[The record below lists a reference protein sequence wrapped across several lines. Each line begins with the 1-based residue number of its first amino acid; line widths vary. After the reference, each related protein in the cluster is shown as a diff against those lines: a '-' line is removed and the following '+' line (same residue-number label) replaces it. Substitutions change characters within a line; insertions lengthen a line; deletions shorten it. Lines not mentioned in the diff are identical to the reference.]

1 MDTSFSP
8 IENYPFLS
16 QFLLPEDYE
25 NHQEYIYELLT
36 QLDEVWQRNKIQSK
50 QTHEYLTAR
59 ENVFAEVVLQYYQE
73 HYRNLVEES
82 LHTNNSFEILF
93 KNTRLL
99 DSIIQ
104 SAFEFAFTDLSALKK
119 RINEDLK
126 KEYQFAKKSLQGKN
140 KKLSHTR
147 EEINKLETSND
158 DPDQRQL
165 YKYYNSI
172 KAELSNEIDQ
182 QNERLLKLE
191 EQLPLIPKSELKRE
205 FLLNNFVIFA
215 RGGYGRAELS
225 FASDKDLGYCLDT
238 QQLNAAE
245 AEICRQFIIHIEHLL
260 RKAGIVTAHQYFEI
274 DEDLSRFK
282 EPSTIHTIPSILESR
297 VLLGSINLA
306 NALKRKFFQ
315 ILPYEAFVLSQIR
328 AYEQREAPELNQMNI
343 KENKGGLRSLQIP
356 LWLAAATFGVF
367 PSQTAEMLSLLI
379 QKRIISPRQGFK
391 LCQALEFFYDLRNF
405 SATAKEFHFDD

>member
-25 NHQEYIYELLT
+25 NHQEYINELLT

-140 KKLSHTR
+140 KKLIHTQ
-147 EEINKLETSND
+147 EEINKLETNND

-215 RGGYGRAELS
+215 RGGY
-225 FASDKDLGYCLDT
+225 
-238 QQLNAAE
+238 
-245 AEICRQFIIHIEHLL
+245 
-260 RKAGIVTAHQYFEI
+260 
-274 DEDLSRFK
+274 
-282 EPSTIHTIPSILESR
+282 
-297 VLLGSINLA
+297 
-306 NALKRKFFQ
+306 
-315 ILPYEAFVLSQIR
+315 
-328 AYEQREAPELNQMNI
+328 
-343 KENKGGLRSLQIP
+343 
-356 LWLAAATFGVF
+356 
-367 PSQTAEMLSLLI
+367 
-379 QKRIISPRQGFK
+379 
-391 LCQALEFFYDLRNF
+391 
-405 SATAKEFHFDD
+405 

>member
-25 NHQEYIYELLT
+25 NHQEHSDELLT

-119 RINEDLK
+119 RINEDHK

-165 YKYYNSI
+165 YKYC
-172 KAELSNEIDQ
+172 
-182 QNERLLKLE
+182 LLYTS
-191 EQLPLIPKSELKRE
+191 P
-205 FLLNNFVIFA
+205 
-215 RGGYGRAELS
+215 
-225 FASDKDLGYCLDT
+225 
-238 QQLNAAE
+238 
-245 AEICRQFIIHIEHLL
+245 
-260 RKAGIVTAHQYFEI
+260 
-274 DEDLSRFK
+274 
-282 EPSTIHTIPSILESR
+282 
-297 VLLGSINLA
+297 
-306 NALKRKFFQ
+306 
-315 ILPYEAFVLSQIR
+315 
-328 AYEQREAPELNQMNI
+328 
-343 KENKGGLRSLQIP
+343 
-356 LWLAAATFGVF
+356 
-367 PSQTAEMLSLLI
+367 
-379 QKRIISPRQGFK
+379 SPR
-391 LCQALEFFYDLRNF
+391 D
-405 SATAKEFHFDD
+405 